1 MSKLFYI
8 LLLPAFFMA
17 CTSNDK
23 KPQSLLPSKSEME
36 LLTSASEPLAELLQ
50 PNQLDFA
57 LNVDGAAYSL
67 NKTLLKSA
75 VLPNAFYN
83 VNEDV
88 TVIWLRG
95 LAANNPSEE
104 LFFELII
111 RGKVTENSRQAS
123 KVTFQIARVGDNS
136 NNESVFLSTATD
148 MPISINN
155 LAEHALTNENNAF
168 SLELSFEG
176 TMKKVGGGSA
186 VISGGKFALVY

>member
-1 MSKLFYI
+1 
-8 LLLPAFFMA
+8 MA

-50 PNQLDFA
+50 PKQLDFA

-83 VNEDV
+83 VDEDV

-95 LAANNPSEE
+95 FAANNPSEE

-136 NNESVFLSTATD
+136 NIESVFLFTATD
-148 MPISINN
+148 IPISINN
-155 LAEHALTNENNAF
+155 LAEHALTNENNAY